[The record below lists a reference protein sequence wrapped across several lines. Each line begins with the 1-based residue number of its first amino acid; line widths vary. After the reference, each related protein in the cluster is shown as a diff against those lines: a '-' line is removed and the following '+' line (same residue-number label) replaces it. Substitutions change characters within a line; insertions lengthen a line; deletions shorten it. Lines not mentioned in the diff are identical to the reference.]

1 MKIVLDTNC
10 LLIAVPNKSAYHS
23 ILTAL
28 QQGRYTL
35 CCSNEILMEYEEKL
49 TQFYKRQVA
58 GDILNFIFYS
68 LNTLQ
73 VTPFFQWNII
83 SVDPDDNKFVD
94 CALNAGADFIVTN
107 DKHFNILK
115 DITFPKVNVIDIG
128 TFKNLITTMING

>member
-10 LLIAVPNKSAYHS
+10 LLIAVPNKSVYHS

-49 TQFYKRQVA
+49 THFYKKQVA

-73 VTPFFQWNII
+73 VTPFFQWNLI
-83 SVDPDDNKFVD
+83 SADPDDNKFVD
-94 CALNAGADFIVTN
+94 CALNSGADFIVTN
-107 DKHFNILK
+107 DKHFNLLK
-115 DITFPKVNVIDIG
+115 NIAFPKVNVIDIG
-128 TFKNLITTMING
+128 TFKNIITRI

>member
-49 TQFYKRQVA
+49 TYFYKRQVA

-73 VTPFFQWNII
+73 VTPYFQWNLI
-83 SVDPDDNKFVD
+83 SVDLDDNKFVD
-94 CALNAGADFIVTN
+94 CALNSGADFIVTN
-107 DKHFNILK
+107 DKHFNVLK
-115 DITFPKVNVIDIG
+115 NIAFPKVNVIDID
-128 TFKNLITTMING
+128 TFKNIIG

>member
-49 TQFYKRQVA
+49 VQFYKKQVA

-73 VTPFFQWNII
+73 VTPYFQWNLI

-94 CALNAGADFIVTN
+94 CALNSGADFIVSN

-115 DITFPKVNVIDIG
+115 DIAFPKVNVIDIE
-128 TFKNLITTMING
+128 TFKNIITII

>member
-49 TQFYKRQVA
+49 TYFYKRQVA

-73 VTPFFQWNII
+73 VTPYFQWNLI
-83 SVDPDDNKFVD
+83 SIDPDDNKFVD
-94 CALNAGADFIVTN
+94 CALNSGADFIVSN
-107 DKHFNILK
+107 DKHFNVLK
-115 DITFPKVNVIDIG
+115 NIAFPKVNVIDID
-128 TFKNLITTMING
+128 TFKDIITIT